1 MNPVIRLIQ
10 LNLNHKEK
18 KQKFSIFIH
27 SFVIKAEE
35 EKKTDFFL
43 LDYVEK

>member
-35 EKKTDFFL
+35 EEEKKQFFFC
-43 LDYVEK
+43 